1 MMFIDFAQSH
11 GLIIDHLVY
20 GRIARCKTTTH
31 RTKRNGA
38 YFFAGQWGWVQNWQ
52 TDDEINVWQDGTI
65 QPEEIQKQIK
75 QSKEKY
81 AKDRAKSNA
90 EAAKR
95 AHWILSQ
102 CRQELHAYLHNKGF
116 PEMCANVWFKDGSEP
131 ILVVPMYTNK
141 VISGCQLIN
150 TNGDKKFLSGQV
162 SKGAYFQIGNGA
174 QVFFVE
180 GYASALSLQKIL
192 ASLKISYRIIVC
204 FSAGNLLNLAKGS
217 GGFVIAD
224 NDESKAGEKAAI
236 DSGCRWWM
244 PPTVGHD
251 INDYHREAGIFRV
264 SQDLIKSLYKRNEL
278 I

>member
-1 MMFIDFAQSH
+1 MFIDFAQSH
-11 GLIIDHLVY
+11 GLIIENLVY

-90 EAAKR
+90 EAAKKAR
-95 AHWILSQ
+95 WILSQ

-131 ILVVPMYTNK
+131 LLVVPMYTNK

-150 TNGDKKFLSGQV
+150 TNGDKKFLSGQA
-162 SKGAYFQIGNGA
+162 SKCAYFQIGNGA

-217 GGFVIAD
+217 NGFVIAD
-224 NDESKAGEKAAI
+224 NDESKAGEKAAT
-236 DSGCRWWM
+236 DSGCSWWM

-251 INDYHREAGIFRV
+251 INDYHREKGIFTV
-264 SQDLIKSLYKRNEL
+264 SQDLKKAIYSRAVG
-278 I
+278 